1 MDFEQ
6 FTAQLIEDMKAARP
20 DIDFSVREVSKLQG
34 ESYTGIT
41 VTPEGSNVSASIN
54 VEPLFAKLQSG
65 AEYSDIAFE
74 FAGACQQALEHMH
87 PAASRC
93 TSFPVR

>member
-6 FTAQLIEDMKAARP
+6 FTAQLIEDMKVARP

-41 VTPEGSNVSASIN
+41 VTPEGTNVGASIN
-54 VEPLFAKLQSG
+54 VEPLFAN
-65 AEYSDIAFE
+65 
-74 FAGACQQALEHMH
+74 
-87 PAASRC
+87 
-93 TSFPVR
+93 PVRC

>member
-6 FTAQLIEDMKAARP
+6 FTAQLIEDMKVARP

-41 VTPEGSNVSASIN
+41 VISLI
-54 VEPLFAKLQSG
+54 
-65 AEYSDIAFE
+65 
-74 FAGACQQALEHMH
+74 
-87 PAASRC
+87 
-93 TSFPVR
+93 